1 LIPALIPAC
10 PLLDC
15 PSPGSTDQHII
26 IIIII
31 IRGRIFQNTAAEFL
45 LKCETLLLLTV
56 CFLLLLESLGSIR
69 AWKLDCSG
77 GRELAVVINPSLE
90 VGL

>member
-1 LIPALIPAC
+1 
-10 PLLDC
+10 
-15 PSPGSTDQHII
+15 
-26 IIIII
+26 
-31 IRGRIFQNTAAEFL
+31 
-45 LKCETLLLLTV
+45 
-56 CFLLLLESLGSIR
+56 LESLGSIR